1 MRNVSQANLKT
12 KVTLDY
18 KNILM
23 LIENLKLKLRLNDE
37 YDIQ

>member
-1 MRNVSQANLKT
+1 MKT